1 MIIPIKRNLDI
12 QEWTVIELQGELS
25 FDSRDVPNNH
35 YIGDL
40 HFTIS
45 VLKKIPTILIDKA
58 SDKASKTEYNV
69 QAIVKKKI
77 IFKVRPKPIV
87 TNVLNA

>member
-35 YIGDL
+35 YI
-40 HFTIS
+40 